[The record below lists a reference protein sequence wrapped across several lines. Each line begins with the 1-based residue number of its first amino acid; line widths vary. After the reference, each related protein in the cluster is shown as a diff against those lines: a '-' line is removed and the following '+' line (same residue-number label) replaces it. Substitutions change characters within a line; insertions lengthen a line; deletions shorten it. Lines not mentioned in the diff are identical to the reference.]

1 MQLKHRKT
9 KKDVPLRF
17 NDQKRCPRHSQKNS
31 TPGTGAPNS
40 APLHLCD
47 LQDKLYL
54 PPLPPPPAVSHDLR
68 IFCSTH
74 TTISYSSSK
83 VIRGP
88 ERVI

>member
-1 MQLKHRKT
+1 M
-9 KKDVPLRF
+9 PLRF
-17 NDQKRCPRHSQKNS
+17 NDQKRCLRHSQNNS
-31 TPGTGAPNS
+31 TPGTGAPIS

-47 LQDKLYL
+47 HQDKLYL

>member
-1 MQLKHRKT
+1 MNNIIPVSIAL
-9 KKDVPLRF
+9 
-17 NDQKRCPRHSQKNS
+17 NS
-31 TPGTGAPNS
+31 TPGTGAPIS

-47 LQDKLYL
+47 HQDKLYL